1 MRAAR
6 GWLCL
11 AAVMAGA
18 TLLQQAVARP
28 GGSVPFQMSSSAI
41 LFYDSEYQPW
51 YGQPISQ
58 CELLLN
64 RAKEGGSR
72 RCVTLGCLFLRS
84 MAEGHARS
92 FDSMPEHS
100 VCFVISPPACPLH
113 SMHETHGLTGRF
125 PSSPTTSLP
134 PTA

>member
-1 MRAAR
+1 MRVAR

-18 TLLQQAVARP
+18 TLLQLAAARP
-28 GGSVPFQMSSSAI
+28 GGNAPFQMSSSAI
-41 LFYDSEYQPW
+41 LFYDSEYEPW

-72 RCVTLGCLFLRS
+72 RCVTLGCLFSSQQGR
-84 MAEGHARS
+84 A
-92 FDSMPEHS
+92 P
-100 VCFVISPPACPLH
+100 C
-113 SMHETHGLTGRF
+113 THL
-125 PSSPTTSLP
+125 
-134 PTA
+134 